1 MSRKAA
7 VGYPWRR
14 IGAIEAEVS
23 AMNMKLI
30 VARSLA
36 LGLLMATAAWGQE
49 SPPTVIPPPA
59 VSTPLRSSHLQTAD
73 LAGGCYWGTQGI
85 FEHIQ
90 GITSIV
96 AGFSAGHS
104 DDDGGAESVMITFD
118 PKVISYG
125 RLLQIFF
132 SVVHDPTQLDRQGP
146 DVGRGYRSD
155 IFYVNDAQRRIAQ
168 AYIAQLDK
176 SKVFSKPIR
185 SDATRPPGPGR
196 WPRLSVRHLL
206 RERRAAPH
214 RAGVHRAARQVQ
226 GVLQADRDPRRCP
239 AGVQPGRAESTGLH
253 DQESAPGLHP
263 DQRRAEAGE
272 LEEDVSG
279 VVQFDAAGVPVAVS
293 CAFFV

>member
-176 SKVFSKPIR
+176 SKVFSKPIVTR
-185 SDATRPPGPGR
+185 VDALPAFNPVELSQQDFMIKNPHLDYIEVNDVPKLASLKKMFPASFNSM
-196 WPRLSVRHLL
+196 PREYR
-206 RERRAAPH
+206 
-214 RAGVHRAARQVQ
+214 
-226 GVLQADRDPRRCP
+226 
-239 AGVQPGRAESTGLH
+239 
-253 DQESAPGLHP
+253 
-263 DQRRAEAGE
+263 
-272 LEEDVSG
+272 
-279 VVQFDAAGVPVAVS
+279 
-293 CAFFV
+293 